1 MIFSTSRPGIEKS
14 FADMVCI
21 HIAVL
26 QSGFSDKVFFIDTR
40 HCSNTCLVYLFM
52 CKNRWIWISCI

>member
-21 HIAVL
+21 QIVVL
-26 QSGFSDKVFFIDTR
+26 HSGFLDKVFVINTH

-52 CKNRWIWISCI
+52 CKTDEFRLVV